1 MGALDTFLE
10 WKYIFIPIFFL
21 IIFLV
26 IATIRGGGKKS
37 EH

>member
-10 WKYIFIPIFFL
+10 WKYVFIPIFFL
-21 IIFLV
+21 IVFLIIV
-26 IATIRGGGKKS
+26 GVRGGKKS